1 MSSIPWRPDEYDCH
15 IRVGDWIA
23 NPTPNSSNPLDKV
36 YLVLELTRNKAIVI
50 EFKKTTTNGH
60 IQSTSLQAITIT
72 TADYRSIIVLSQ
84 EKPGATLK
92 VAREPSAQ
100 SKNPLLYWIFDT

>member
-36 YLVLELTRNKAIVI
+36 